1 MNKIDLSKHRYKG
14 SQALVA
20 TPSKYEMDDDDQVHT
35 LVIKNVSLD
44 DADEYIVRATNDL
57 GSKTSR
63 ACVIVD
69 GEQHDWAEVC

>member
-1 MNKIDLSKHRYKG
+1 MNKVDFSKLRYKG
-14 SQALVA
+14 SQALMA

-35 LVIKNVSLD
+35 LVIKSVSLD

-63 ACVIVD
+63 AYVTVD
-69 GEQHDWAEVC
+69 GEQHDWTETC